1 MQNLF
6 ATQQGDA
13 TRVAIDLSCEEISVK
28 TSGTTLCYFIVQ
40 NIKDEAFI
48 RELATRL
55 ISSGCREFCFWG
67 AEEPRWHLLFDE
79 MYIEVEPDFDEN
91 FCALTS
97 GKAEWEGFVDEVF
110 DAFPTRDF
118 APTQIVLFYDDK
130 QAYEKLVKDCEA
142 LARSGSF

>member
-1 MQNLF
+1 MQKLF
-6 ATQQGDA
+6 ANQTGGAIWDI
-13 TRVAIDLSCEEISVK
+13 VALPCEELNIK
-28 TSGTTLCYFIVQ
+28 TSDTTLCYFIVQ
-40 NIKDEAFI
+40 NIKDEPFI

-79 MYIEVEPDFDEN
+79 TYIEVEPDFDEN
-91 FCALTS
+91 LCALTS
-97 GKAEWEGFVDEVF
+97 GNAKWEDFVDGVF

-130 QAYEKLVKDCEA
+130 QAYDRLLKDCEV
-142 LARSGSF
+142 LAKSEQ